1 MTNETITASPAW
13 TAGEWRV
20 EGDGLGST
28 VWGACDPDDTTSYGM
43 GIPVA
48 RVVQYQ
54 EAWARARCPIGPT
67 NMLAN
72 ARLIAAA
79 PDLYEALEA
88 FLGLNRWQAPRTGG
102 ALPTDDEIDEIV
114 AISLGMEAINKA
126 RGGVQ

>member
-1 MTNETITASPAW
+1 MRNGAFGMLGWNNLGTGNTTYQNLYFINA
-13 TAGEWRV
+13 EWNTYKRNS
-20 EGDGLGST
+20 GILGSMLNQG
-28 VWGACDPDDTTSYGM
+28 VNLSGN
-43 GIPVA
+43 
-48 RVVQYQ
+48 VVENIYA
-54 EAWARARCPIGPT
+54 ETPT